1 MGTPLR
7 VAMTRS
13 LNARGSTTRPIVRSV
28 CSRVVAG
35 DVAAGQVG
43 VLPRQRVAHGG
54 DRQLVGGQPVGV
66 HPHVDRAL
74 EAADDLDLADA
85 AGALEERLDD
95 LVGDLGQL
103 AQRPVG
109 RHARW

>member
-1 MGTPLR
+1 M
-7 VAMTRS
+7 
-13 LNARGSTTRPIVRSV
+13 RPIVRSV

-35 DVAAGQVG
+35 DVAAGHVG
-43 VLPRQRVAHGG
+43 VLARERVAHRR
-54 DRQLVGGQPVGV
+54 DRQLIRGQAVGV
-66 HPHVDRAL
+66 DPDVDGAL

-85 AGALEERLDD
+85 GGPLEERLDD

-109 RHARW
+109 RDARW